1 MFKNNNKPINP
12 NSAFFLTNAQDTF
25 RHWIKQRI
33 TAIFM
38 IPSFILAIYWF
49 QSTTNDVQFDVYN
62 LTSLL
67 AMFSDMWDQRPLVVQ
82 IYLIA
87 FFFVLVIHIGEGV
100 DSIIQ
105 DYVHHENTKSLS
117 SILLQC
123 VQVLLAKHMYLL
135 ILFL

>member
-1 MFKNNNKPINP
+1 
-12 NSAFFLTNAQDTF
+12 
-25 RHWIKQRI
+25 
-33 TAIFM
+33 M